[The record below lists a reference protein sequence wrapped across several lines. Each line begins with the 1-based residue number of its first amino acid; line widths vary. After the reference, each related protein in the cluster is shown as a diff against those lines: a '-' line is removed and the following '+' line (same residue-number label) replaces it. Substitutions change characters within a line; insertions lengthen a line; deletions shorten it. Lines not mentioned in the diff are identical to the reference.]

1 MPFKWNR
8 SFETGIAIVDAQHRQ
23 LVKLINDAE
32 PLLTGGEEAASQQL
46 GVLLEDL
53 DRCAATHFAC
63 EEGVM
68 RSHGL
73 LPPYIEKQ
81 HADHQGFRDQLREL
95 RGQLVAES
103 LADVGPGLLRFLTSW
118 LSFHILD
125 EDQRMARQIRLTS
138 AGESPEG
145 AFAGAAQVVPD
156 DQARAVL
163 VAALTDLYAVL
174 GERNRSLFVSNEKLK
189 QSSRQLELLN
199 QQLEATVAERTVELR
214 QTLTAMA
221 RTQGQLLQ
229 SEKLAAVGQLAA
241 GVAHEI
247 NNPIGFVTSNLGSL
261 KAYVGQLLEVIDA
274 FDALRDVLPATD
286 ARRQKLEQACD
297 RGDLDYLRQDIGELI
312 DESSAGLLRV
322 SKIVQGLKDFAR
334 VDESDWQMA
343 DINAALESTINVAR
357 SELKYK
363 ATMVRNYGQLPP
375 VRCLAA
381 QLNQVFLNLLINAA
395 QAIEDHGTITL
406 TTGCGQAMVWI
417 EISDTGCGM
426 GEDVQRRIFEPFYT
440 TRPVG
445 KGTGL
450 GLSISWD
457 IVVHKHRGTIGVAS
471 EPGRGTRFRIE
482 LPVNAAPAEEDRN
495 AHEILLQGAGL
506 PKK

>member
-440 TRPVG
+440 TKPVG

-457 IVVHKHRGTIGVAS
+457 IVVDKHRGTIGVAS
-471 EPGRGTRFRIE
+471 EPGRGTCFRIE
-482 LPVNAAPAEEDRN
+482 LPVS
-495 AHEILLQGAGL
+495 GASGG
-506 PKK
+506 

>member
-1 MPFKWNR
+1 MTFKWE
-8 SFETGIAIVDAQHRQ
+8 SCFDTGILVIDEQHRG
-23 LVKLINDAE
+23 LVAAINEAA
-32 PLLTGGEEAASQQL
+32 PYLTGGREAL
-46 GVLLEDL
+46 RGRIDGLL
-53 DRCAATHFAC
+53 DRFDHYAATHFAS

-68 RSHGL
+68 RSYGL
-73 LPPYIEKQ
+73 LPHYIEKQ
-81 HADHQGFRDQLREL
+81 HADHQDFRAQLDEFR
-95 RGQLVAES
+95 RQMAAEP
-103 LADVGPGLLRFLTSW
+103 LAEAAPALLRFLTGW
-118 LSFHILD
+118 WTFHILD
-125 EDQRMARQIRLTS
+125 EDQRMARQIRLIK
-138 AGESPEG
+138 AGQTPEA
-145 AFAGAAQVVPD
+145 AFAGASQVIPD
-156 DQARAVL
+156 DHARAAL
-163 VAALTDLYAVL
+163 VAALTDLYAVV
-174 GERNRSLFVSNEKLK
+174 GERNRALHASHEKLK
-189 QSSRQLELLN
+189 ESSRQLELFN

-229 SEKLAAVGQLAA
+229 SEKMAAVGQLAA

-261 KAYVGQLLEVIDA
+261 KTYVRQLLEIVDA
-274 FDALRDVLPATD
+274 CQALRDVLPATD
-286 ARRQKLEQACD
+286 ARRQRLEQACD
-297 RGDLDYLRQDIGELI
+297 GADLDYLRQDIGELI

-322 SKIVQGLKDFAR
+322 SKIVQDLKDFSR

-343 DINAALESTINVAR
+343 DINGALESTINVAR

-381 QLNQVFLNLLINAA
+381 QLNQVFLNLLINAV

-406 TTGCGQAMVWI
+406 TTGSGQEMVWI
-417 EISDTGCGM
+417 EISDTGCGI

-440 TRPVG
+440 TKPVG

-457 IVVHKHRGTIGVAS
+457 IVVDKHRGTIGVTS
-471 EPGRGTRFRIE
+471 EQGRGTRFRIE
-482 LPVNAAPAEEDRN
+482 LPVNAAPADDDRKT
-495 AHEILLQGAGL
+495 HELLLQGAGL